1 MTVSTDKD
9 TGTVVVQIPLMV
21 VPMPPSYEEA
31 EESDMFVDCLMAMR
45 RQAHLLREA
54 AKSIDSLADKLS
66 EIQP

>member
-21 VPMPPSYEEA
+21 VPMPPSYEEV
-31 EESDMFVDCLMAMR
+31 EGSDMFVDCLMAMR
-45 RQAHLLREA
+45 GQAQLLREA

-66 EIQP
+66 EVQP